1 MKMIRTVAI
10 AVLLGVALS
19 GGAAEFRTGLL
30 DPAGFR
36 NYSGNTS
43 VRISNRAATV
53 TVNRPGRFDSVFSIR
68 LEKIPQ
74 KRKFHFAGEIVS
86 TRNVTGYLAVKFFRN
101 GAERARLESRSGLV
115 RGRRAFIDFDTGD
128 ADRIELICRVPQ
140 DRSMVGQSVTFRNLL
155 LSEGNYRDPAKAVP
169 PRLEA
174 VPGYASCSLNLS
186 GCRAKDSGAFSSR
199 IRYRR
204 MGDPVWCAA
213 QDFVYIPAEKA
224 ARSCLFNLA
233 EGGDY
238 EVEVEWNDAGK
249 REKHSISFQ
258 TRSGDVPV
266 AKTVLLGPENVHGRL
281 VIRESGTPEGYI
293 RYTAA
298 KDFTLRAAPGAYEAV
313 LLENVSYVILDG
325 LTIRGGKRFGVDV
338 VCSSEVILRNCDIAE
353 FGELGKPVLELGNRY
368 VLNGEVLSN
377 IAGIRLLESEGILVE
392 RCYIHDSRGKTVPW
406 FYSHP
411 DGPFG
416 ILAGAAEQTTIRWN
430 DIVGSEEFRWNDAI
444 GGLNNGSDFGGLS
457 CDAEV
462 YGNYLAFANDDGI
475 ELDGGQRNT
484 RFFRN
489 KVEGTL
495 CGVSTA
501 PCLSGPSWIFD
512 NLFCNPGDC
521 FQVGNLAL
529 KNTFQLYGKGRISF
543 FNNTIVGNWSGM
555 SGFYSVPVRLLHPDE
570 LKAVSRNN
578 LFAVNSVF
586 FTEEDFKLPVDF
598 DHDLFYSPL
607 PGRNIPT
614 MEKHAVAAKPKFR
627 NAAGADYRLTED
639 SPGFRAGVPIAGL
652 HDTAPDIGATTELLP
667 ERPVGFRQELQQLDF
682 DRPGSRTV
690 KVHVDRGWSG
700 RFRIR
705 RNRNSDF
712 FSVSPASGVFRPGK
726 TVTFHVTVHP
736 EKLPEAKLYSGAFL
750 ISTPEGWSRPVT
762 VRADFRGEPGRLA
775 VARRGVIYGTVT
787 PQNENGECEIEFQLK
802 KPGAYY
808 LFGFTSQMPWA
819 VHLTPEGETRFQ
831 RAGFYG
837 ILSPERPLW
846 CAMSTAMYSSR
857 NHMPMKLDAGTHRF
871 RITRRANFYYQLE
884 AVALAERPEQLL
896 NSPYSR

>member
-1 MKMIRTVAI
+1 MNKIIAI
-10 AVLLGVALS
+10 AVLFRIVLS
-19 GGAAEFRTGLL
+19 GGAAEFHTGPL

-43 VRISNRAATV
+43 VRIAGRAATV
-53 TVNRPGRFDSVFSIR
+53 TINRPDRFDSVFS
-68 LEKIPQ
+68 LSLDQVPQ
-74 KRKFHFAGEIVS
+74 KRKFYFAGEIVS
-86 TRNVTGYLAVKFFRN
+86 TRNVTGYLSVKFFRR

-115 RGRRAFIDFDTGD
+115 RGRRVFIDFDTGD

-140 DRSMVGQSVTFRNLL
+140 DRSMTGQSVTFRDLFL
-155 LSEGNYRDPAKAVP
+155 GEGNYPVPAETAR

-186 GCRAKDSGAFSSR
+186 GCRAKNSGEFSSR

-204 MGDPVWCAA
+204 KGDSDWRAA
-213 QDFVYIPAEKA
+213 QDLVYIPAEKA

-233 EGGDY
+233 EGGGY
-238 EVEVEWNDAGK
+238 EVEIEWNDAGK
-249 REKHSISFQ
+249 REKHSLSFQ

-266 AKTVLLGPENVHGRL
+266 AKTVVLGPQNFRGRL

-298 KDFTLRAAPGAYEAV
+298 DGFTLRAAPGAYEAV
-313 LLENVSYVILDG
+313 LLENVSHVILDG

-338 VCSSEVILRNCDIAE
+338 VCSSEVIVRNCDIAE

-377 IAGIRLLESEGILVE
+377 IAGIRLLESEGVLVE

-416 ILAGAAEQTTIRWN
+416 ILAGAAERTTIRWN

-444 GGLNNGSDFGGLS
+444 GGLNNGVDFGGL
-457 CDAEV
+457 CRDAEV
-462 YGNYLAFANDDGI
+462 YGNYLALANDDGI
-475 ELDGGQRNT
+475 ELDGGQKNA

-489 KVEGTL
+489 KVEATL

-543 FNNTIVGNWSGM
+543 FNNTIIGNWSGM
-555 SGFYSVPVRLLHPDE
+555 SGFYSVPARLEHPGE

-578 LFAVNSVF
+578 LFAVNGVF

-598 DHDLFYSPL
+598 DHDLFHSPL
-607 PGRNIPT
+607 PGRKIPK

-627 NAAGADYRLTED
+627 NAAGADYRLTAD

-652 HDTAPDIGATTELLP
+652 HGTAPDIGATSELLP
-667 ERPVGFRQELQQLDF
+667 ERPVGFRPELQQLDF

-690 KVHVDRGWSG
+690 NVSVDRGWSG

-705 RNRNSDF
+705 RNRNCDF
-712 FSVSPASGVFRPGK
+712 FSVSPASGVFRPGELVK
-726 TVTFHVTVHP
+726 FRVTLHP

-750 ISTPEGWSRPVT
+750 ISTPEGWSRRLC
-762 VRADFRGEPGRLA
+762 VRISAAIPGVWPGRA
-775 VARRGVIYGTVT
+775 A
-787 PQNENGECEIEFQLK
+787 
-802 KPGAYY
+802 A
-808 LFGFTSQMPWA
+808 
-819 VHLTPEGETRFQ
+819 
-831 RAGFYG
+831 
-837 ILSPERPLW
+837 
-846 CAMSTAMYSSR
+846 
-857 NHMPMKLDAGTHRF
+857 
-871 RITRRANFYYQLE
+871 
-884 AVALAERPEQLL
+884 
-896 NSPYSR
+896 

>member
-1 MKMIRTVAI
+1 MNMNKIIAI
-10 AVLLGVALS
+10 AVLFRIVLS
-19 GGAAEFRTGLL
+19 GGAAEFHTGPL

-43 VRISNRAATV
+43 VRIAGRAATV
-53 TVNRPGRFDSVFSIR
+53 TINRPDRFDSVFS
-68 LEKIPQ
+68 LSLDQVPQ
-74 KRKFHFAGEIVS
+74 KRKFYFAGEIVS
-86 TRNVTGYLAVKFFRN
+86 TRNVTGYLSVKFFRR

-115 RGRRAFIDFDTGD
+115 RGRRVFIDFDTGD

-140 DRSMVGQSVTFRNLL
+140 DRSMTGQSVTFRDLFL
-155 LSEGNYRDPAKAVP
+155 GEGNYPVPAETAR

-186 GCRAKDSGAFSSR
+186 GCRAKNSGEFSSR

-204 MGDPVWCAA
+204 KGDSDWRAA
-213 QDFVYIPAEKA
+213 QDLVYIPAEKA

-233 EGGDY
+233 EGGGY
-238 EVEVEWNDAGK
+238 EVEIEWNDAGK
-249 REKHSISFQ
+249 REKHSLSFQ

-266 AKTVLLGPENVHGRL
+266 AKTVVLGPQNFRGRL

-298 KDFTLRAAPGAYEAV
+298 DGFTLRAAPGAYEAV
-313 LLENVSYVILDG
+313 LLENVSHVILDG

-338 VCSSEVILRNCDIAE
+338 VCSSEVIVRNCDIAE

-377 IAGIRLLESEGILVE
+377 IAGIRLLESEGVLVE

-416 ILAGAAEQTTIRWN
+416 ILAGAAERTTIRWN

-444 GGLNNGSDFGGLS
+444 GGLNNGVDFGGL
-457 CDAEV
+457 CRDAEV
-462 YGNYLAFANDDGI
+462 YGNYLALANDDGI
-475 ELDGGQRNT
+475 ELDGGQKNA

-489 KVEGTL
+489 KVEATL

-543 FNNTIVGNWSGM
+543 FNNTIIGNWSGM
-555 SGFYSVPVRLLHPDE
+555 SGFYSVPARLEHPGE

-578 LFAVNSVF
+578 LFAVNGVF

-598 DHDLFYSPL
+598 DHDLFHSPL
-607 PGRNIPT
+607 PGRKIPK

-627 NAAGADYRLTED
+627 NAAGADYRLTAD

-652 HDTAPDIGATTELLP
+652 HGTAPDIGATSELLP
-667 ERPVGFRQELQQLDF
+667 ERPVGFRPELQQLDF

-690 KVHVDRGWSG
+690 NVSVDRGWSG

-705 RNRNSDF
+705 RNRNCDF
-712 FSVSPASGVFRPGK
+712 FSVSPASGVFRPGELVK
-726 TVTFHVTVHP
+726 FRVTLHP

-750 ISTPEGWSRPVT
+750 ISTPEGWSRRLC
-762 VRADFRGEPGRLA
+762 VRISAAIPGVWPGRA
-775 VARRGVIYGTVT
+775 A
-787 PQNENGECEIEFQLK
+787 
-802 KPGAYY
+802 A
-808 LFGFTSQMPWA
+808 
-819 VHLTPEGETRFQ
+819 
-831 RAGFYG
+831 
-837 ILSPERPLW
+837 
-846 CAMSTAMYSSR
+846 
-857 NHMPMKLDAGTHRF
+857 
-871 RITRRANFYYQLE
+871 
-884 AVALAERPEQLL
+884 
-896 NSPYSR
+896 

>member
-1 MKMIRTVAI
+1 MNRTAII
-10 AVLLGVALS
+10 AVLLGFALS
-19 GGAAEFRTGLL
+19 GGAAEFHTGLL
-30 DPAGFR
+30 DPAEFR

-43 VRISNRAATV
+43 VRISGRAATV

-74 KRKFHFAGEIVS
+74 KRKFHFAGEIIS
-86 TRNVTGYLAVKFFRN
+86 TCNVTGYLAVKFFRN
-101 GAERARLESRSGLV
+101 GAESARLESRSGLV

-140 DRSMVGQSVTFRNLL
+140 DRSMTGQAVTFRNLL
-155 LSEGNYRDPAKAVP
+155 LGEGSYRDPAETAH

-186 GCRAKDSGAFSSR
+186 GCRAKDSREFSGR

-204 MGDPVWCAA
+204 KGEANWRTA
-213 QDFVYIPAEKA
+213 QDLVYLPDEKA
-224 ARSCLFNLA
+224 ARSCLFSLEEGCSYEA
-233 EGGDY
+233 EIELD
-238 EVEVEWNDAGK
+238 DAGR
-249 REKHSISFQ
+249 RERLPVSFR

-266 AKTVLLGPENVHGRL
+266 AKTLVLRPEKFRGRL
-281 VIRESGTPEGYI
+281 VIRESGTANGYI

-298 KDFTLRAAPGAYEAV
+298 GGCVLNAASDAYEAV
-313 LLENVSYVILDG
+313 LLENVSHVILDG

-338 VCSSEVILRNCDIAE
+338 VCSSEIIIRNCDIAE
-353 FGELGKPVLELGNRY
+353 FGELGNPVLELGNRY
-368 VLNGEVLSN
+368 VLDGEVLSN
-377 IAGIRLLESEGILVE
+377 IAGIRLLESEGVLVE

-416 ILAGAAEQTTIRWN
+416 ILAGAAERTTIRWN

-457 CDAEV
+457 RDAEV

-475 ELDGGQRNT
+475 ELDGGQRNA

-543 FNNTIVGNWSGM
+543 FNNTIIGNWSGM
-555 SGFYSVPVRLLHPDE
+555 SGFYSVPAQLEHPGE

-578 LFAVNSVF
+578 LFAVSSVF
-586 FTEEDFKLPVDF
+586 FTEEEFNLPVDF
-598 DHDLFYSPL
+598 DHDLFYSPF
-607 PGRNIPT
+607 PGRKIPK
-614 MEKHAVAAKPKFR
+614 MEKHAVSARPKFR
-627 NAAGADYRLTED
+627 NAAGADYRLTAD

-652 HDTAPDIGATTELLP
+652 YDTAPDIGATAELLP
-667 ERPVGFRQELQQLDF
+667 ARPVGFRPELHQLDF

-690 KVHVDRGWSG
+690 KVSVDREWSG
-700 RFRIR
+700 PFRIR
-705 RNRNSDF
+705 QNRSSDF
-712 FSVSPASGVFRPGK
+712 FSVSPANGMFRPGK
-726 TVTFHVTVHP
+726 TVEFQVTLHP
-736 EKLPEAKLYSGAFL
+736 EKLPEAKLCSGAFL

-762 VRADFRGEPGRLA
+762 VRADFRNDAGRLSKE
-775 VARRGVIYGTVT
+775 RRGVIYGTVS
-787 PQNENGECEIEFQLK
+787 PQNEKGECEIEFRLE

-808 LFGFTSQMPWA
+808 LFGFASQMPWA

-837 ILSPERPLW
+837 ILGPERPLW
-846 CAMSTAMYSSR
+846 CAMSPVMYSSR

-871 RITRRANFYYQLE
+871 RISRRANFYYQLE